1 MISEATIT
9 LHVFSRR
16 MDIGSLLFGLALL
29 LIIVFVAAQPLLER
43 PAAPGGS
50 TSTLEPLQAERDAV
64 LTALRDLDFD
74 YSTGKITAE
83 DHGAQRAALVQR
95 GVQVLRALDT
105 QSPIDP
111 TDADIERAIAER
123 RKGVTRA

>member
-1 MISEATIT
+1 
-9 LHVFSRR
+9 

-50 TSTLEPLQAERDAV
+50 TSTLEMLQAERESV
-64 LTALRDLDFD
+64 LTALRDLDSD

-95 GVQVLRALDT
+95 GAEVLQALDI
-105 QSPIDP
+105 QSPLDP
-111 TDADIERAIAER
+111 TDADIERTIAAR
-123 RKGVTRA
+123 REGAKD